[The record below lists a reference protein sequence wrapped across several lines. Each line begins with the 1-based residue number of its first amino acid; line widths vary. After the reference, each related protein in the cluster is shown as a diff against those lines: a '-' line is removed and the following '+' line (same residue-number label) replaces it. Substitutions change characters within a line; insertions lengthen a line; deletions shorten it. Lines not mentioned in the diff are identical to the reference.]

1 MKKKS
6 EEIFESLQ
14 IDPITG
20 QYFINIPEQ
29 IINELSWYEDSLIK
43 ISLEGSDLVLTETPE
58 LTNDI

>member
-20 QYFINIPEQ
+20 QYFITIPEQ

-43 ISLEGSDLVLTETPE
+43 ISLEGSDLVLTEIPE

>member
-20 QYFINIPEQ
+20 QYFITIPEQ

>member
-1 MKKKS
+1 MKKNSK
-6 EEIFESLQ
+6 EIFEPLQ

-20 QYFINIPEQ
+20 QYFITIPEQ

-43 ISLEGSDLVLTETPE
+43 ISLEGSDLVLTENPE

>member
-1 MKKKS
+1 MKKNSK
-6 EEIFESLQ
+6 EIFELLK

-20 QYFINIPEQ
+20 QYFITIPEQ

-43 ISLEGSDLVLTETPE
+43 ISLEGSDLVLTEDPE

>member
-1 MKKKS
+1 MKKNS

-20 QYFINIPEQ
+20 QYFITIPEQ

-43 ISLEGSDLVLTETPE
+43 ISLEGSDLVLTEAPE

>member
-20 QYFINIPEQ
+20 QYFITIPEQ
-29 IINELSWYEDSLIK
+29 IINELSWYEYSLIK
-43 ISLEGSDLVLTETPE
+43 ISLEGSDLVLTEIPE

>member
-1 MKKKS
+1 MKKNS

-14 IDPITG
+14 IDQITG
-20 QYFINIPEQ
+20 QYFITIPEQ

-43 ISLEGSDLVLTETPE
+43 ISLEGSDLVLTEAPD

>member
-14 IDPITG
+14 IDTITG
-20 QYFINIPEQ
+20 QYFITIPEQ
-29 IINELSWYEDSLIK
+29 IINELSWYEDSIIK
-43 ISLEGSDLVLTETPE
+43 ISLEGSDLVLTEIPE

>member
-1 MKKKS
+1 MKKNSK
-6 EEIFESLQ
+6 EIFESLQ

-20 QYFINIPEQ
+20 QYFITIPEQ

-43 ISLEGSDLVLTETPE
+43 ISLEGSDLVLTENPE

>member
-1 MKKKS
+1 MKKNSK
-6 EEIFESLQ
+6 EIFESLQ

-20 QYFINIPEQ
+20 QYFITIPEQ

-43 ISLEGSDLVLTETPE
+43 ISLEGSDLVLTENPV